1 MSQYQKTLKDGFEQD
16 FYTSLGFPP
25 LSDDSGIEL
34 VIRITIEDMNLLDGF
49 YMNLPIDAEFLS
61 IEQTIEKYIICR
73 TPEERLELKR
83 KFSKYKNPDLVDFFD
98 ILTDI
103 YMQYDSGDT
112 IIQYHINNGESNINP
127 KEPLYLHE
135 QNQVEN
141 NQGYKLVDLV
151 LEIQHNIDPFYL
163 ITEPQKE
170 SLFAEFRQVFILYM
184 VEKYNYLLNSDL
196 LMPESKCQISKI
208 IDELLFEGLIQK
220 PDEDR
225 QNLSVSHNGNE
236 FLRGIVVEAEYYI
249 DNYDIF
255 GDVYIKNDSISF
267 DTGYGDN
274 LIPTV
279 LLHDGI
285 DPYRAIFLSALYIG
299 NLDEIASDLSKL
311 FSDEIFKFLFE
322 SIGNSPMED
331 NLGSELLSQI
341 ITKGKETLYERQL
354 SEEKAE
360 YIERINRRINQI

>member
-61 IEQTIEKYIICR
+61 IEQTIEKYIISM
-73 TPEERLELKR
+73 TPEENELKR

-98 ILTDI
+98 ILTYI
-103 YMQYDSGDT
+103 HKQYDSGDAT
-112 IIQYHINNGESNINP
+112 IQYHINNGESNIHP
-127 KEPLYLHE
+127 GEPLYLHE
-135 QNQVEN
+135 QNQVKD
-141 NQGYKLVDLV
+141 NQVYKLVDLV

-163 ITEPQKE
+163 ITESQKE

-184 VEKYNYLLNSDL
+184 VEKYNYLLNPDL
-196 LMPESKCQISKI
+196 LMPESKDQILKI
-208 IDELLFEGLIQK
+208 IDGLLSEGLIQK
-220 PDEDR
+220 PDEDW

-236 FLRGIVVEAEYYI
+236 FLRGIVSEAEYYI

-255 GDVYIKNDSISF
+255 GDVYIKNDSILF
-267 DTGYGDN
+267 DTGNGDN
-274 LIPTV
+274 LISTV
-279 LLHDGI
+279 LLHDGV

-299 NLDEIASDLSKL
+299 NLDEIAFDLSKL
-311 FSDEIFKFLFE
+311 FSDETFKFLFE
-322 SIGNSPMED
+322 SIGNSTIED
-331 NLGSELLSQI
+331 NFGSEFFSQI
-341 ITKGKETLYERQL
+341 IIEGKEKNYERQL

-360 YIERINRRINQI
+360 YIERINKRINQI